1 MFVFGRF
8 HDLNSCLDFPR
19 LSLAVHNRTENT
31 CYPSQRAAV
40 IINFNELM
48 QPWAFESKL
57 KGTHAPSTEGQSQ
70 CDPGLE
76 REV

>member
-40 IINFNELM
+40 IINFKELM
-48 QPWAFESKL
+48 QP
-57 KGTHAPSTEGQSQ
+57 
-70 CDPGLE
+70 
-76 REV
+76 